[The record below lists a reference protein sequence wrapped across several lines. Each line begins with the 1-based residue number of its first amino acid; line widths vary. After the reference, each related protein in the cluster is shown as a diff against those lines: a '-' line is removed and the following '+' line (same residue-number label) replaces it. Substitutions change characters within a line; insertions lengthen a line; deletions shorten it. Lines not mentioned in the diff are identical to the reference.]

1 MSAIV
6 LFDGVCNFCNS
17 WVNFTVIHDRRNF
30 FQFAPLQ
37 CEKAIEL
44 LKKHGVNKEETDS
57 VVVIENE
64 KAYTYS
70 TAALRIAKGLGGIWS
85 LAYALMIV
93 PKFIRDGIYKW
104 IAKNRYKWFGEKD
117 QCMIP
122 TPEIKARFLN

>member
-1 MSAIV
+1 MGAII

-17 WVNFTVIHDRRNF
+17 WVNFTIRHDDRNF

-37 CEKAIEL
+37 SESAIEL
-44 LKKHGVNKEETDS
+44 LKTYGVHNEETDS
-57 VVVIENE
+57 VVVIENG

-85 LAYALMIV
+85 VAYVFTIV
-93 PKFIRDGIYKW
+93 PKLVRDAVYKW

-122 TPEIKARFLN
+122 TPEIKSRFLS

>member
-1 MSAIV
+1 MSAII

-17 WVNFTVIHDRRNF
+17 WVNFTISRDHRQF

-37 CEKAIEL
+37 SEKAIEL
-44 LKKHGVNKEETDS
+44 LEKHGVNKQDTDS
-57 VVVIENE
+57 VVVIEDGI
-64 KAYTYS
+64 AYTYS

-85 LAYALMIV
+85 LAYAFIVV

-122 TPEIKARFLN
+122 TPEIRARFLS

>member
-17 WVNFTVIHDRRNF
+17 WVNFTINHDKRNF

-37 CEKAIEL
+37 SEKAIEL
-44 LKKHGVNKEETDS
+44 LEKHGVDKAKTES
-57 VVVIENE
+57 VIVIENG

-85 LAYALMIV
+85 LAYAFIVV

-122 TPEIKARFLN
+122 TPDIRARFLN